1 MDPESNRASDDFP
14 RSTQGS
20 RGRILRSVYEGLSER
35 TVPPKN
41 IFLIVFWKGKSNEA
55 IILMVESNLQRSKIL
70 PSEKAFSYK
79 MRLEAI
85 KRQAGRPSKE
95 NSRPVVDNSDERRS
109 GEIIGDA
116 VGESERQIERS
127 WL

>member
-1 MDPESNRASDDFP
+1 
-14 RSTQGS
+14 
-20 RGRILRSVYEGLSER
+20 
-35 TVPPKN
+35 
-41 IFLIVFWKGKSNEA
+41 
-55 IILMVESNLQRSKIL
+55 MVESNLQRSKIL